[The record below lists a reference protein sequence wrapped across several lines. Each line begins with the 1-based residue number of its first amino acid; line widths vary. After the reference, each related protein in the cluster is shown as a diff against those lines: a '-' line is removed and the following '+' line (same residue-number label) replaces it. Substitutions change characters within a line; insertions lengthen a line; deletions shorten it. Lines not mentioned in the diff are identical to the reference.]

1 MKKITLI
8 LFALIFISISS
19 CKKDKTNTPSGLIIT
34 AYPTTIGSEWKYKR
48 TRTHVSNNPN
58 SISNGLINESRVV
71 TIEKDSTINGIDV
84 VKYRTT
90 SEEYPKAYSASFK
103 KQTSQGIYTH
113 AYTGADLDATIFI
126 IDTNNLN
133 E

>member
-1 MKKITLI
+1 
-8 LFALIFISISS
+8 
-19 CKKDKTNTPSGLIIT
+19 
-34 AYPTTIGSEWKYKR
+34 
-48 TRTHVSNNPN
+48 VSNNPN

-103 KQTSQGIYTH
+103 KQTSQGIYTL
-113 AYTGADLDATIFI
+113 AYINGTLEASIFRVNS
-126 IDTNNLN
+126 NNSTK
-133 E
+133 

>member
-103 KQTSQGIYTH
+103 KQTSQGIYTL
-113 AYTGADLDATIFI
+113 AYINGTLEASIFRVNS
-126 IDTNNLN
+126 NNSTK
-133 E
+133 

>member
-19 CKKDKTNTPSGLIIT
+19 CKKDETNTPSGLIIT

-48 TRTHVSNNPN
+48 TVTHVSNDTNYTN
-58 SISNGLINESRVV
+58 FLINESRGVI
-71 TIEKDSTINGIDV
+71 IEKDSTINGIDV
-84 VKYRTT
+84 VKYTTT
-90 SEEYPKAYSASFK
+90 SIEYPEAYSASFK